1 LRLRRHFL
9 PEEQLLQACAEHG
22 VGVIVRVALD
32 EGGLTGRITA
42 DTQFADGD
50 WRNAYFAGDRRRQVA
65 EHVDALVAD
74 LGIER
79 DELPQLALR
88 YVLAAREVSTVIV
101 GMRTVRNVRRNA
113 AASDGRPLP
122 GDRSSALAR
131 HRWERNCYLP
141 A

>member
-1 LRLRRHFL
+1 
-9 PEEQLLQACAEHG
+9 
-22 VGVIVRVALD
+22 VRVVLD

-42 DTQFADGD
+42 DTQFADDD

-88 YVLAAREVSTVIV
+88 YVLAAPEVSTVIV

-113 AASDGRPLP
+113 AASDGPLP
-122 GDRSSALAR
+122 GDRSSAFAR

-141 A
+141 ACQSAPAGAPTAPHRRMVA